1 MNKIINKILF
11 YVKVIF
17 LLIAFVVTLYI
28 MLMKNDINGS
38 SMLSLISLFIPLLA
52 VLTVFVFSLFLNNGN
67 DNMFFNIC
75 CVLVLIA
82 IIIIDYRTIF
92 DKNIVSQYKLNI
104 IYFDG
109 QIMHIKIMLYL
120 IFIGNLMLVFKEKKE
135 KKIKMHS

>member
-135 KKIKMHS
+135 KKIKIHS